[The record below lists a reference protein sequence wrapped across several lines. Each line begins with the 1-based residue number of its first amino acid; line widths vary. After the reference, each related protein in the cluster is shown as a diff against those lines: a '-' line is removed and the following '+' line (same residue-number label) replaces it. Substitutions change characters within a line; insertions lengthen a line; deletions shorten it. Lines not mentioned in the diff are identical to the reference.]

1 MSFHGNFR
9 PERGKDG
16 WSTGSGNLPH
26 PKDEI
31 LMWHAIKDIIDH
43 REGGILVLAHHNA
56 DIDAVGTAIILKKAF
71 PWVDLGAYKSISI
84 AGRNLLAHVGIEMTI
99 DPDVSAYS
107 LVIIVDSS
115 STLQVSEGDISGWP
129 DHWVIDHH
137 PDHSH
142 WDGEVYC
149 DPSLGACVEIAL
161 QMSLLS
167 GAPVDNHMA
176 VSALAGIIAD
186 TGKFR
191 FSKPVDMDVCSMLLH
206 GSGVKMEN
214 VMGVIEGEEYF
225 DVSKKIA
232 QLKAM
237 RRVRFEKVGDQI
249 VATSSVT
256 SFEAAAARAL
266 LVAGADVVFIA
277 ADKGSE
283 LRIST
288 RAKPHIL
295 ALGVHLGHFMEEIGR
310 ETGNQ
315 GGGHDGAAGLNG
327 KGNGER
333 TLQLCMDRMTRLLS
347 EKLGV
352 KYWGSSGPKRGRRD
366 RRGNRRPHEEDQD
379 RNGRKAGPRED
390 ISAPEKDGGQ
400 SPSL

>member
-1 MSFHGNFR
+1 
-9 PERGKDG
+9 
-16 WSTGSGNLPH
+16 
-26 PKDEI
+26 
-31 LMWHAIKDIIDH
+31 
-43 REGGILVLAHHNA
+43 
-56 DIDAVGTAIILKKAF
+56 
-71 PWVDLGAYKSISI
+71 
-84 AGRNLLAHVGIEMTI
+84 
-99 DPDVSAYS
+99 
-107 LVIIVDSS
+107 
-115 STLQVSEGDISGWP
+115 
-129 DHWVIDHH
+129 
-137 PDHSH
+137 
-142 WDGEVYC
+142 VYC

-161 QMSLLS
+161 QISLLS
-167 GAPVDNHMA
+167 GAPVDNDMA
-176 VSALAGIIAD
+176 LAALAGIIAD

-191 FSKPVDMDVCSMLLH
+191 FSKPVDMDVCSMLMD
-206 GSGVKMEN
+206 GSRIKMEN

-256 SFEAAAARAL
+256 SFEAAAARSL

-277 ADKGSE
+277 ADRNGE

-347 EKLGV
+347 EKMGV
-352 KYWGSSGPKRGRRD
+352 KFQRSSGGRRD
-366 RRGNRRPHEEDQD
+366 RRSG
-379 RNGRKAGPRED
+379 GRGRGHRDERSSEKEH
-390 ISAPEKDGGQ
+390 SAPSKEG
-400 SPSL
+400 PSGPETSGDQATSL